1 MQANKNG
8 FFYVL
13 ERTSGAFISAEPYVR
28 LNWASGID
36 EAGRPRINP
45 DACYG
50 EQPVCILPSS
60 GGARS
65 IEPMSFNPGT
75 GLVYVA
81 VQDST
86 GENFSVDSD
95 FVYTPGQ
102 NNTGHRRVQ
111 GIPCPPASSDR
122 PGAEETGAVLPTPV
136 IGPIRTLPEGSRRGN
151 WLIAWDPVSQT
162 ERWRAIGGG
171 ATDGGTVTTAAE
183 LVFSTGHLF
192 QSTAVSSHLRAHASH
207 DGELLADIELPDA
220 GNLGP
225 PITFMADG
233 TQYVVVPLVVAVG
246 TEDDREY
253 RPRLYAF
260 SVDGAR
266 EMPPGGHTTASS
278 VGRNPPD

>member
-1 MQANKNG
+1 LTLADLQIDGRNRQVIMQANKNG

-13 ERTSGAFISAEPYVR
+13 DRTSGAFISAEPYVR

-45 DACYG
+45 DARYG

-111 GIPCPPASSDR
+111 GIPCPPPSDR

-136 IGPIRTLPEGSRRGN
+136 IGRTRTLPEGSRRGN
-151 WLIAWDPVSQT
+151 WLI
-162 ERWRAIGGG
+162 R
-171 ATDGGTVTTAAE
+171 
-183 LVFSTGHLF
+183 
-192 QSTAVSSHLRAHASH
+192 SS
-207 DGELLADIELPDA
+207 D
-220 GNLGP
+220 
-225 PITFMADG
+225 
-233 TQYVVVPLVVAVG
+233 
-246 TEDDREY
+246 
-253 RPRLYAF
+253 
-260 SVDGAR
+260 
-266 EMPPGGHTTASS
+266 
-278 VGRNPPD
+278 

>member
-1 MQANKNG
+1 LVSAG
-8 FFYVL
+8 T
-13 ERTSGAFISAEPYVR
+13 ER
-28 LNWASGID
+28 L
-36 EAGRPRINP
+36 GR
-45 DACYG
+45 
-50 EQPVCILPSS
+50 
-60 GGARS
+60 
-65 IEPMSFNPGT
+65 T

-151 WLIAWDPVSQT
+151 WLVAWDPVSQA

-171 ATDGGTVTTAAE
+171 GTDGGTVTTAAE

-192 QSTAVSSHLRAHASH
+192 RATALSSHLRAHAAD
-207 DGELLADIELPDA
+207 DGELLADMGSPTRA
-220 GNLGP
+220 
-225 PITFMADG
+225 TS
-233 TQYVVVPLVVAVG
+233 
-246 TEDDREY
+246 DRPS
-253 RPRLYAF
+253 RSWRTARSTSSCRLW
-260 SVDGAR
+260 SR
-266 EMPPGGHTTASS
+266 
-278 VGRNPPD
+278 